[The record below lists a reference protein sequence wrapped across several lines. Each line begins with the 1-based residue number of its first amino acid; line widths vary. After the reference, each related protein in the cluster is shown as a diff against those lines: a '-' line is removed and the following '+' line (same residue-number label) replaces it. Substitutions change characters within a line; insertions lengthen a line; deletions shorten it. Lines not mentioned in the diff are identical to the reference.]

1 MAIDDHDETGDS
13 NGQPPSR
20 EHNLDDERE
29 TDGDITFV
37 ESDECPPELS
47 AQFHLN
53 VAAYEQAPWTTQAQL
68 LEEAGVDLPPPESM
82 DDRQLT
88 AKLSEVI
95 EALARLRVFLSQT
108 DHLSD
113 RQLYDLL
120 WRDVLR
126 EAVKDMPLNES
137 PAWYLDMLGSGSE
150 EDIHLHLKHY
160 ADEDERRHWLA
171 SFPGDSIPDR
181 EEPPYDR
188 DRHLPKS
195 TDGDWGKADDEQML
209 N

>member
-1 MAIDDHDETGDS
+1 MATDDHDDNGVG
-13 NGQPPSR
+13 NGQPRSR
-20 EHNLDDERE
+20 EPELDDEQE
-29 TDGDITFV
+29 MANEISFV
-37 ESDECPPELS
+37 ESDEYTPEMS
-47 AQFHLN
+47 AQFHLSI
-53 VAAYEQAPWTTQAQL
+53 AAYEQAPWTTQAQL
-68 LEEAGVDLPPPESM
+68 LEEAGVDLPPPESL

-88 AKLSEVI
+88 FKLSEVI
-95 EALARLRVFLSQT
+95 EALARLRIFLSQT

-113 RQLYDLL
+113 RELYDSL

-137 PAWYLDMLGSGSE
+137 SAWYLDMLGSGSE
-150 EDIHLHLKHY
+150 EDIHLRLKYY
-160 ADEDERRHWLA
+160 ADEDERQDWLA

-195 TDGDWGKADDEQML
+195 TDGDWGKADDEQMV